1 MGGVLRGVGEV
12 HAQAHHRRLMA
23 HRVHP
28 GQGAADGVG
37 VPYVGGRVGPDVVQ
51 DGLVTVCHERLDD
64 LGPDETGTAG
74 DQYAHALTL
83 GP

>member
-1 MGGVLRGVGEV
+1 
-12 HAQAHHRRLMA
+12 MA
-23 HRVHP
+23 HRVHAA
-28 GQGAADGVG
+28 QGAADGVG
-37 VPYVGGRVGPDVVQ
+37 VPHVGRRVGPDVVQ
-51 DGLVTVCHERLDD
+51 EGLVAVCRERLDD

>member
-1 MGGVLRGVGEV
+1 
-12 HAQAHHRRLMA
+12 
-23 HRVHP
+23 
-28 GQGAADGVG
+28 
-37 VPYVGGRVGPDVVQ
+37 
-51 DGLVTVCHERLDD
+51 VCHERLDD